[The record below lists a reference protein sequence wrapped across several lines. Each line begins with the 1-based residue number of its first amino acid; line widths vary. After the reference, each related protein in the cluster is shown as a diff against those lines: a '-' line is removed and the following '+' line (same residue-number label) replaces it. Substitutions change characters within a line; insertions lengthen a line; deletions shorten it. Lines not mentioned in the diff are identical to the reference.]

1 MIAVHQ
7 GTGVEFSAIYRRLV
21 INQLIRKLEF
31 IEAVKYEL
39 EASNKLL
46 AAENA
51 KLRSEIAQQAKQIAN
66 LKTV

>member
-21 INQLIRKLEF
+21 INQLIRQLEF
-31 IEAVKYEL
+31 LEAEKYEL
-39 EASNKLL
+39 AAENKLL

-51 KLRSEIAQQAKQIAN
+51 KLRGQVAQQAKQIAN
-66 LKTV
+66 LKIV

>member
-21 INQLIRKLEF
+21 INQLIRRLELL
-31 IEAVKYEL
+31 EAEKYEL
-39 EASNKLL
+39 VAENKLL

-51 KLRSEIAQQAKQIAN
+51 KLKIEVAHQANQLTN
-66 LKTV
+66 LKIV

>member
-21 INQLIRKLEF
+21 INQLIRRLELL
-31 IEAVKYEL
+31 EAEKYEL
-39 EASNKLL
+39 ASANQLL

-51 KLRSEIAQQAKQIAN
+51 RLKIEVAYQANQLTN
-66 LKTV
+66 LKIV

>member
-21 INQLIRKLEF
+21 INQLIRRLELF
-31 IEAVKYEL
+31 ETEKFE
-39 EASNKLL
+39 L

-51 KLRSEIAQQAKQIAN
+51 KLRSEIAQQANQLAN
-66 LKTV
+66 LKKV